1 MKFTKTLV
9 AAALFASAGAANAS
23 IATGTSME
31 LFLQVY
37 DQSQGL
43 TYDLDL
49 GSNANANLASMAN
62 AVSNQITLH
71 YDLSGDSK
79 WQTFTANLN
88 AATTKFGVAAG
99 NSLKAVFTSAS
110 ANPVLPGAGSPA
122 FTAITTAIKNQA
134 ANINLGTTAN
144 VAENLSKLVSDA
156 DTAKTGQWAAAAA
169 GANPMT
175 TLYGTYTNAN
185 AGIAYGATG
194 NFFYDV
200 STATTVT
207 MTKLGSWTLAGNS
220 LDFAYNAPVTSVPL
234 PAAVWMFGAGLMGVL
249 RLNRRKSAAV

>member
-1 MKFTKTLV
+1 MKHLTKTLA
-9 AAALFASAGAANAS
+9 AAALLASAGAANAS

-79 WQTFTANLN
+79 WQSFTANMN
-88 AATTKFGVAAG
+88 AASTKFGVVAG
-99 NSLKAVFTSAS
+99 NTLKAMFTSAS
-110 ANPVLPGAGSPA
+110 ANPLANASG
-122 FTAITTAIKNQA
+122 FTNISGAIKTQA
-134 ANINLGTTAN
+134 QNINLGATAN
-144 VAENLSKLVSDA
+144 TALNVSKLVSDA

-169 GANPMT
+169 GANPLT
-175 TLYGTYTNAN
+175 TLYGTFTNAN
-185 AGIAYGATG
+185 AAIAYGATG

-200 STATTVT
+200 ATSTAVT
-207 MTKLGSWTLAGNS
+207 MTKLGSWTLSGSS
-220 LDFAYNAPVTSVPL
+220 LNFAYNAPVTSVPL